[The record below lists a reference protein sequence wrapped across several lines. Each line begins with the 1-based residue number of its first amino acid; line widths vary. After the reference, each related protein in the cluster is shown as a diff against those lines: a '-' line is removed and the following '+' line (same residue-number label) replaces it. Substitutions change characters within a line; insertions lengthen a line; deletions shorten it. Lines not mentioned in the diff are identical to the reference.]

1 MSALCT
7 EYVGEHG
14 QVIRAAH
21 DVSFE
26 VPQGKLFTLL
36 GPSGCGKTTTLRSI
50 AGLEKPR
57 SGEIVVGGRVIYSSK
72 QGVFVPPNRRGL
84 GMVFQ
89 SYAIWPHMTVFE
101 NVAFGFKVRGFGR
114 ERARPAV
121 ERALSLVDLAG
132 FA

>member
-1 MSALCT
+1 MLNVEGLCT

-14 QVIRAAH
+14 QRIRAAD
-21 DVSFE
+21 DVAFE

-50 AGLEKPR
+50 AGLERPR
-57 SGEIVVGGRVIYSSK
+57 VGEIRVDEELIYSSSRA
-72 QGVFVPPNRRGL
+72 VFVPPNQRGL

-101 NVAFGFKVRGFGR
+101 NAAFPLRVGR
-114 ERARPAV
+114 KRFTRTELEERV
-121 ERALSLVDLAG
+121 T
-132 FA
+132 